1 MSNEEE
7 SEKGVSRS
15 QFMKEKEM
23 AEEKEAPKK
32 LSRKDFVKGAA
43 AVAGVGALVS
53 CAPAAAPTTAP
64 EPAPTCPPAEEC
76 PPCAVPGVPET
87 WDKEA
92 DVVIVGYGGA
102 GAVAAITAADA
113 GADVLILEK
122 QPADTEAQT
131 NHTNSTRL
139 CYSAMMNFYNKE
151 DAIKYLQYC
160 SRGAT
165 PDDVIEAWAEYA
177 VGTKDWIEGIGG
189 TLTNGGQTSE
199 YADTIIPGAYSYDM
213 MVHENNGPGL
223 WETLSTAAESRDNVE
238 VVWETPGKE
247 LIKTCEGEI
256 LGVVADSPE
265 GEITVKAKKAVI
277 LTTGGF
283 EYDFELLNEYVY
295 GYPCRF
301 YGNPGNTG
309 DGLRMA
315 QKVGA
320 ALWHTSL
327 IGGRVI
333 PYFDELGYGLGGGTP
348 TPFILVTK
356 YGKRWVK
363 WPWKAHSAWTQAMK
377 FDTDLGEFPMI
388 PCFSI
393 FDDSVVSAGPLFSGG
408 RTGMMA
414 MKGQYQWSEDN
425 SVEIEK
431 GWVLKGETIEEL
443 ASVIARDAE
452 DAGKMKPEVLA
463 ETLSNYNQ
471 YCAQGEDPEFGR
483 DPKTLVPLET
493 PPYYALKMYP
503 GGVNTFGG
511 PKRNAKGQV
520 VDAFNKAVPRLYS
533 GGELGSILGFLYAGG
548 GWNICELVVSGQ
560 IAGKNAAAEADWG

>member
-1 MSNEEE
+1 ME
-7 SEKGVSRS
+7 
-15 QFMKEKEM
+15 
-23 AEEKEAPKK
+23 EEKEAPRK
-32 LSRKDFVKGAA
+32 LSRREFVKGAA
-43 AVAGVGALVS
+43 VGTAGAAAAGALAS
-53 CAPAAAPTTAP
+53 CAPAATPAPTTAP
-64 EPAPTCPPAEEC
+64 EPTAATVAA
-76 PPCAVPGVPET
+76 AVPGVPEQ

-113 GADVLILEK
+113 GAQVLVLEK
-122 QPADTEAQT
+122 QPADTETQT
-131 NHTNSTRL
+131 NQTNSTRL

-151 DAIKYLQYC
+151 DAIRYLQFC

-177 VGTKDWIEGIGG
+177 ISTKDWIESMGG

-199 YADTIIPGAYSYDM
+199 YPDTIVPGAYSYDM

-238 VVWETPGKE
+238 VVFETPGKE
-247 LIKTCEGEI
+247 LVKTCEGEI
-256 LGVVADSPE
+256 VGVVADSPE
-265 GEITVKAKKAVI
+265 GEIAVKAKKAVI

-283 EYDFELLNEYVY
+283 EFDEELLNNYIY
-295 GYPCRF
+295 GYPCKF
-301 YGNPGNTG
+301 YANPGSTG

-315 QKVGA
+315 QAAGA
-320 ALWHTSL
+320 ALWHMSL

-333 PYFDELGYGLGGGTP
+333 PYFPELGYGLGGGTP
-348 TPFILVTK
+348 TPFMLVTK

-363 WPWKAHSAWTQAMK
+363 WPWKSHSAWTQAMK

-388 PCFSI
+388 PSFSI
-393 FDDSVVSAGPLFSGG
+393 FDHSPVSAGPLFSGG

-443 ASVIARDAE
+443 ASVIAQDPE

-471 YCAQGEDPEFGR
+471 YCADGLDPEFGR
-483 DPKTLVPLET
+483 SPETLIPLET

-511 PKRNAKGQV
+511 PKRDATSQV
-520 VDAFNKAVPRLYS
+520 VDAFNNPIPRLYS
-533 GGELGSILGFLYAGG
+533 AGELGSILGFLYAGG
-548 GWNICELVVSGQ
+548 GWNICEIVVSGQ
-560 IAGKNAAAEADWG
+560 LAGKNAAAETDWA